1 MATNNIEERVITIES
16 KMDAF
21 IEEMRE
27 FKQEMRDFKTEMRER
42 DKERAADIRELRQA
56 QAAQQARHDQTMEEI
71 RKENRNL
78 LIAFVGVAV
87 AILIRIFWK

>member
-1 MATNNIEERVITIES
+1 MATNNIEERVSTIES

-27 FKQEMRDFKTEMRER
+27 FKQEMRER

-56 QAAQQARHDQTMEEI
+56 QAAQQARHDQTMEDI

-87 AILIRIFWK
+87 AILIGIFWK

>member
-1 MATNNIEERVITIES
+1 MAENIEGRVSAIES

-27 FKQEMRDFKTEMRER
+27 FKQEMRER

-87 AILIRIFWK
+87 AILIGIFWK